1 MAKKIRKGEKVLR
14 FINKAGD
21 KGRRFTDIQRF
32 IMKMNR
38 PYAEYD
44 SSTTDRGYYCS
55 ALSGTYNQKGLLEQ
69 FCIKN
74 DKGRWTCPE
83 VPKGVIY
90 GSRFSARV
98 LE

>member
-1 MAKKIRKGEKVLR
+1 MAKKIRKGEKILR

-21 KGRRFTDIQRF
+21 KGRRFTEIQKF
-32 IMKMNR
+32 ILKINH
-38 PYAEYD
+38 PNAEYD

-98 LE
+98 LK

>member
-14 FINKAGD
+14 FINRAG
-21 KGRRFTDIQRF
+21 KRGRRFTEIQRF
-32 IMKMNR
+32 ILKINR

-44 SSTTDRGYYCS
+44 SSTNDRGYYCD
-55 ALSGTYNQKGLLEQ
+55 ALSGNRSQKGLLEQ

-74 DKGRWTCPE
+74 DKGRWTCPA

-90 GSRFSARV
+90 GSRFSARI
-98 LE
+98 LD

>member
-14 FINKAGD
+14 FINKAGER
-21 KGRRFTDIQRF
+21 GRRFTEIQKF
-32 IMKMNR
+32 ILKINH
-38 PYAEYD
+38 PNTVYD
-44 SSTTDRGYYCS
+44 SSTSDRGYYCS

-74 DKGRWTCPE
+74 DRGRWTCPE

-90 GSRFSARV
+90 GSKFSARV
-98 LE
+98 LK

>member
-14 FINKAGD
+14 FINKAGER
-21 KGRRFTDIQRF
+21 GRRFTDIQKF
-32 IMKMNR
+32 ILKINH
-38 PYAEYD
+38 PNAVYD
-44 SSTTDRGYYCS
+44 SSTSDRGYYCD
-55 ALSGTYNQKGLLEQ
+55 ALYGTCSQKGLLEQ

-74 DKGRWTCPE
+74 DRGRWTCLE

-98 LE
+98 LK

>member
-14 FINKAGD
+14 FINRAG
-21 KGRRFTDIQRF
+21 KRGRRFTEIQKF
-32 IMKMNR
+32 ILKINR

-44 SSTTDRGYYCS
+44 SSTSDRGYYCD
-55 ALSGTYNQKGLLEQ
+55 ALSGNRSQKGLLEQ

-74 DKGRWTCPE
+74 DKGRWTCPG

-90 GSRFSARV
+90 GSRFSARI
-98 LE
+98 LD